1 MYGTDLFQAY
11 EQTMPVQQNMAMHQ
25 PANDAIE
32 QQPSIEV
39 EQVAQQQMPAQM
51 PSQMPARDGFF
62 AENNLQEQ
70 LQQLQKELHNQKRL
84 QKQDNLLD
92 RFVSKKKDV
101 MKLVLMSM
109 TILLAFS
116 MHYIIIDLIKNYS
129 MTNELSS
136 SKELFVKLAYPL
148 SVLMGIWTMK
158 VLNQSK

>member
-25 PANDAIE
+25 LANDAIE
-32 QQPSIEV
+32 QQPMQPAIEV
-39 EQVAQQQMPAQM
+39 EQVAQQQMP
-51 PSQMPARDGFF
+51 SQMPTRDGFF

>member
-109 TILLAFS
+109 TIL
-116 MHYIIIDLIKNYS
+116 
-129 MTNELSS
+129 
-136 SKELFVKLAYPL
+136 
-148 SVLMGIWTMK
+148 
-158 VLNQSK
+158 

>member
-25 PANDAIE
+25 PANDAVE

-39 EQVAQQQMPAQM
+39 EQVAQQMPPQMAT
-51 PSQMPARDGFF
+51 RDGFF

-70 LQQLQKELHNQKRL
+70 LHQLQKELHNQKKL

-101 MKLVLMSM
+101 LKLVLMSM

-129 MTNELSS
+129 MANELSS

-148 SVLMGIWTMK
+148 SVLMVIWTMK
-158 VLNQSK
+158 VVNQSK